1 MLQNKV
7 FSTLGFLRITTEV
20 KTSNMRR
27 PKGKDK
33 KNVLVCE
40 ASAGLSTYSHLFTE
54 LT

>member
-1 MLQNKV
+1 MFQNKV

-20 KTSNMRR
+20 KTPSMRR
-27 PKGKDK
+27 PKGKGK

-40 ASAGLSTYSHLFTE
+40 ASTGVSTYSHLFTE